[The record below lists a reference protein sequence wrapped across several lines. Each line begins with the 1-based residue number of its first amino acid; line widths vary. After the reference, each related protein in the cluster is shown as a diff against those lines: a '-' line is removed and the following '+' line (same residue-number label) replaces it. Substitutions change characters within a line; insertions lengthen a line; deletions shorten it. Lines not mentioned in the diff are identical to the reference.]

1 MQQVLLETPPSDE
14 VGREPEGVCKLKW
27 PKLAQNAGYF
37 NPNFHQKIDRTR
49 SNSII
54 INGFSSARVCFRFN
68 ISLKGECEV
77 RRYQPWIREF
87 LPINFPWCF
96 SYERCLGSKNLNMY
110 MNCGEKIYFDLIK
123 RYGYQCIK
131 E

>member
-68 ISLKGECEV
+68 ISLKDVALRASSGV
-77 RRYQPWIREF
+77 SGLYAMLNYLF
-87 LPINFPWCF
+87 LHVF
-96 SYERCLGSKNLNMY
+96 
-110 MNCGEKIYFDLIK
+110 
-123 RYGYQCIK
+123 
-131 E
+131 

>member
-27 PKLAQNAGYF
+27 PKLAQNAGYV

-77 RRYQPWIREF
+77 RRYQP
-87 LPINFPWCF
+87 
-96 SYERCLGSKNLNMY
+96 
-110 MNCGEKIYFDLIK
+110 
-123 RYGYQCIK
+123 
-131 E
+131 